1 MRWILPS
8 LDAAQAERL
17 AAALSIDSLAAR
29 VLVARGLGDPA
40 AAAHFL
46 SDALGDLPDP
56 FTMLGMRPAVDRLAR
71 AVRSGERVTLYG
83 DYDVD
88 GVCST
93 ALLSLFLEACGAR
106 VATAIPH
113 RLRDGYGLNHG
124 AVERIAGDGT
134 RVLVTLDCGITA
146 AAEVARARDLGL
158 DVVVVDHHTVPAVLP
173 PALAVLN
180 PHQEGCGYPTRHL
193 CAAGVAFALCMAL
206 RRALREAGQFRGRAE
221 PNLRAL
227 LDLVALATVADV
239 VPLTGANRILVRHGL
254 HALTRAERPGIR
266 ALKEVAGMAAGAAVT
281 SGLVGFRLGPRINAA
296 GRLDDASVG
305 LQLLRAPGLD
315 EARPLARALDA
326 SNQERQ
332 LLEQKIL
339 ASALEQAETRG
350 PERGLV
356 LWGEDWHPGV
366 VGIVAARVVDR
377 LHRPVVVV
385 GVQEGVGKGSA
396 RSIERFHL
404 VEALGRCAE
413 HLTRYGGH
421 RAAAGVTLE
430 ARLLPAFREAF
441 ARVASEVLTAEDL
454 ERRCQ
459 VDAVVDPEELTEGA
473 VQGLA
478 ALGPFGQGNPEPVLI
493 ARGLAARARVLAA
506 KRGGAG
512 HLKLVLPDA
521 PRLDAIGFGM
531 AERAG
536 ETRGRVDLAFQAT
549 VDEFRGQR
557 RVALRLKDLRAAS

>member
-1 MRWILPS
+1 
-8 LDAAQAERL
+8 
-17 AAALSIDSLAAR
+17 
-29 VLVARGLGDPA
+29 VLVARGLSDPGE
-40 AAAHFL
+40 AAHFL
-46 SDALGDLPDP
+46 ADALSNLPDP
-56 FTMLGMRPAVDRLAR
+56 FTMHGMRPAVDRLVR
-71 AVRSGERVTLYG
+71 AVRAGEPVTLYG

-106 VATAIPH
+106 VRTAIPH
-113 RLRDGYGLNHG
+113 RLREGYGLNHR
-124 AVERIAGDGT
+124 AVERIAQEGA

-180 PHQEGCGYPTRHL
+180 PHQEGCRYPTRHL
-193 CAAGVAFALCMAL
+193 CAAGVTFALCMAL
-206 RRALREAGQFRGRAE
+206 RRALREAGHFAGRAE
-221 PNLRAL
+221 PNLRSL

-239 VPLTGANRILVRHGL
+239 VPLTGVNRVLVRHGL
-254 HALTRAERPGIR
+254 VALSRADRPGVR
-266 ALKEVAGMAAGAAVT
+266 ALKEVAGLAASAPVS

-305 LQLLRAPGLD
+305 LQLLRARTLE
-315 EARPLARALDA
+315 EARPLAHSLDVA
-326 SNQERQ
+326 NQERQ
-332 LLEQKIL
+332 LIEQRIL
-339 ASALEQAETRG
+339 GAALEQAEARG
-350 PERGLV
+350 AERGLV

-385 GVQEGVGKGSA
+385 GVQDGVGKGSA

-404 VEALGRCAE
+404 VDALTRCAE
-413 HLTRYGGH
+413 LLTRYGGH

-430 ARLLPAFREAF
+430 ARALPAFRQAF
-441 ARVASEVLTAEDL
+441 ARVASELLTPEDL
-454 ERRCQ
+454 ERTCR
-459 VDAVVDPEELTEGA
+459 VDVVVDPAELTERA
-473 VQGLA
+473 VEGLG
-478 ALGPFGQGNPEPVLI
+478 ALGPFGPGNPEPLLL
-493 ARGLAARARVLAA
+493 ARGLSARARVLEA

-512 HLKLVLPDA
+512 HLKLVLTEA

-531 AERAG
+531 AERAS
-536 ETRGRVDLAFQAT
+536 ETRGRVDLTFQAT

-557 RVALRLKDLRAAS
+557 RVALRLKDLRAAG

>member
-1 MRWILPS
+1 
-8 LDAAQAERL
+8 
-17 AAALSIDSLAAR
+17 
-29 VLVARGLGDPA
+29 
-40 AAAHFL
+40 
-46 SDALGDLPDP
+46 
-56 FTMLGMRPAVDRLAR
+56 MLGMRPAVDRLAR

-521 PRLDAIGFGM
+521 PRLDTIGFGM

>member
-1 MRWILPS
+1 M
-8 LDAAQAERL
+8 
-17 AAALSIDSLAAR
+17 
-29 VLVARGLGDPA
+29 LVARGLSDPGQA
-40 AAAHFL
+40 AQFL
-46 SDALGDLPDP
+46 ADALADLPDP
-56 FTMLGMRPAVDRLAR
+56 FTMQGMRPAVDRLVR
-71 AVRSGERVTLYG
+71 AVRTAERVTLYG

-106 VATAIPH
+106 VQTAIPH
-113 RLRDGYGLNHG
+113 RLRDGYGLNHR
-124 AVERIAGDGT
+124 AVERIAQDGA

-146 AAEVARARDLGL
+146 AAEVARARDLSL

-173 PALAVLN
+173 PAVAVLN
-180 PHQEGCGYPTRHL
+180 PHQDGCRYPTRHL
-193 CAAGVAFALCMAL
+193 CAAGVVFALCMAL
-206 RRALREAGQFRGRAE
+206 RRALREAGHFAGRAE

-239 VPLTGANRILVRHGL
+239 VPLTGVNRVLVRHGL
-254 HALTRAERPGIR
+254 VALSRADRPGVR
-266 ALKEVAGMAAGAAVT
+266 ALKEVAGLAAGAPVT

-305 LQLLRAPGLD
+305 LQLLRARTLE
-315 EARPLARALDA
+315 EARPLARALDVA
-326 SNQERQ
+326 NQERQ
-332 LLEQKIL
+332 ILEHRIL
-339 ASALEQAETRG
+339 GTALEQAESRG
-350 PERGLV
+350 AERGLV

-385 GVQEGVGKGSA
+385 GVQDGVGKGSA

-404 VEALGRCAE
+404 VDALTRCAE
-413 HLTRYGGH
+413 LLTRYGGH

-430 ARLLPAFREAF
+430 ARALPAFRQAF
-441 ARVASEVLTAEDL
+441 ARVASELLTPEDL
-454 ERRCQ
+454 ERTCR
-459 VDAVVDPEELTEGA
+459 VDAVVDPSELTECA
-473 VQGLA
+473 VEGLS
-478 ALGPFGQGNPEPVLI
+478 ALGPFGPGNPEPVLL
-493 ARGLAARARVLAA
+493 ARGLSARARVLEA

-512 HLKLVLPDA
+512 HLKLALPEA

-531 AERAG
+531 AERVEEA
-536 ETRGRVDLAFQAT
+536 RGRVDLAFQAT

-557 RVALRLKDLRAAS
+557 RVALRLRDLRSAG